1 MDNLRNKNEVTSL
14 ELLEEINKYRE
25 IEHNYKVENNLKL
38 GKVELRNGKFT
49 ELRHDTLINII
60 RDEFEEEIQLQ
71 NILELQKTIK
81 VNNGGKKSV
90 PYFILTLEQ
99 AKQVLLR
106 ESKYVRKGVLEY
118 IHKLENYIKENQIQ
132 YNRIQVQSMTNEELE
147 FRKEELKLRK
157 LELLKDVRDN
167 VRIDSYKDILNSI
180 IVKETTGE
188 MYLPLPKIEQLSY
201 SATEICKILLDRY
214 DLKVSVQK
222 LGRVANKENLKVEGN
237 GIWILDKKKYSDG
250 TTETF
255 RYYEK
260 MVDVFYNI
268 LKGESNEKY

>member
-1 MDNLRNKNEVTSL
+1 MENLRNKNEVTSL

-25 IEHNYKVENNLKL
+25 MEYNYKVENNLKL

-60 RDEFEEEIQLQ
+60 RDEFEEDITNQK
-71 NILELQKTIK
+71 ILESEYKDST
-81 VNNGGKKSV
+81 GKKNQM
-90 PYFILTLEQ
+90 YILTLEQ
-99 AKQVLLR
+99 CKQVLMR
-106 ESKYVRKGVLEY
+106 ESKFVRRGVLDY

-157 LELLKDVRDN
+157 LELLKDIRDN
-167 VRIDSYKDILNSI
+167 VKIDNYKDILNSV

-201 SATEICKILLDRY
+201 SATEICKMLKDRY
-214 DLKVSVQK
+214 DIDITISK
-222 LGRVANKENLKVEGN
+222 LGRLANKENLKINDN
-237 GIWILDKKKYSDG
+237 GIWVLDKKKYSSG

-260 MVDVFYNI
+260 MVEVFYKL
-268 LKGESNEKY
+268 LKGEK